1 MWYILSPDCN
11 PDGTPCACK
20 NIKSENVSYTGPTLS
35 CAGIA
40 TNDNFTVILQKLDQK
55 LCSASGGSDGSLKTL
70 DGTPLDTTMKIISD
84 NTDVQSP
91 LRMSTTSLTNRGGGA
106 LIDNTAFGEDALLL
120 NTTGVDNTA
129 FGMQAMYGNTSAK
142 YNTAVGV
149 QALYSNQYGE
159 QHVAVG
165 AYALYYTVGN
175 NGSNVF
181 GHRCTAVGAWALY
194 SNTNGNGTAI
204 GDLALYASTTG
215 IWNIAIGMQSGS
227 AITTGSQNVIVA
239 TTGFAA
245 PSGITTGN
253 NNMILA
259 PNNGNTTGITTGNGN
274 VIVGKV
280 SSLAAALEN
289 TVIVSD
295 GVGNQRFIS
304 ETNFLSRL
312 PLQTNALITG
322 GDGKSIITKEYV
334 ASQGITINSSF
345 VPIGGSTTISVPAQV
360 STTNSLVAPLS
371 STSNN
376 RTTIPGWT
384 FPVTAGKKYRVE
396 IIATYQSVVTTTGGS
411 WGVILSSGT
420 GTISGYMDGDIGI
433 GAVATGLRAAIRAID
448 ASNLTVGSSMTT
460 SGVGSINTPHYMGGI
475 MLFVCATSGVFEV
488 QFASEVNASAAQ
500 MNIGSTLIVTEY

>member
-1 MWYILSPDCN
+1 
-11 PDGTPCACK
+11 
-20 NIKSENVSYTGPTLS
+20 
-35 CAGIA
+35 
-40 TNDNFTVILQKLDQK
+40 
-55 LCSASGGSDGSLKTL
+55 
-70 DGTPLDTTMKIISD
+70 
-84 NTDVQSP
+84 
-91 LRMSTTSLTNRGGGA
+91 
-106 LIDNTAFGEDALLL
+106 
-120 NTTGVDNTA
+120 
-129 FGMQAMYGNTSAK
+129 
-142 YNTAVGV
+142 
-149 QALYSNQYGE
+149 
-159 QHVAVG
+159 
-165 AYALYYTVGN
+165 
-175 NGSNVF
+175 
-181 GHRCTAVGAWALY
+181 
-194 SNTNGNGTAI
+194 
-204 GDLALYASTTG
+204 
-215 IWNIAIGMQSGS
+215 MQSGS